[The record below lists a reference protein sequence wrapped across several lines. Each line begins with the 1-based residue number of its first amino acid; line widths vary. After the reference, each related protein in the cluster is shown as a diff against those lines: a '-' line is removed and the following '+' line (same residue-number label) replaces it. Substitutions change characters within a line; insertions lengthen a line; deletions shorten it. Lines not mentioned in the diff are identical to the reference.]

1 MTHLV
6 IWVTSDCNLNCPLC
20 NQKYT
25 RDMNKGYQM
34 SIHEIDKIVVSCLK
48 RGLHFDEIEL
58 TGGEPSLW
66 RNIKYGVRLFS
77 KICDTVTL
85 VTNGNDPELII
96 SLNLKKWIVSA
107 NQATDEQIEMYQPV
121 IEKITFNGIHKQGPK
136 EAITDTLPADCA
148 ISYSRPEGMPQN
160 NIMYYHGNVWYCCN
174 AVALSEKVNYIS
186 GISCRFT
193 DDFMTK
199 FKAKDFNEKICS
211 YCLCNGKVWNQL
223 V

>member
-6 IWVTSDCNLNCPLC
+6 IWVTSDCNLNCRLC

-25 RDMNKGYQM
+25 MYKSAGYQM
-34 SIHEIDKIVVSCLK
+34 SIREVDRIVVSCLK
-48 RGLHFDEIEL
+48 RGLHFEEIEL

-107 NQATDEQIEMYQPV
+107 GQITDEQLQIYESV
-121 IEKITFNGIHKQGPK
+121 KDKITFNGIHKKTPNK
-136 EAITDTLPADCA
+136 AISDSLPADCS
-148 ISYSRPEGMPQN
+148 IRFSRPEEMPQN
-160 NIMYYHGNVWYCCN
+160 NLLYFCGYICYCCN
-174 AVALSEKVNYIS
+174 AFALSEKTGLSDSIA
-186 GISCRFT
+186 CRFEE
-193 DDFMTK
+193 DFMAK
-199 FKAKDFNEKICS
+199 FKDKDYTEEICS

-223 V
+223 A